1 MRKWITWL
9 MLLTFLVTGSIGIYA
24 KHYRYD
30 DGPPGRYYYGPP
42 GPPPQRSERR
52 DAAYII
58 HRTATTISGAQV
70 AAENGH
76 QYDGLGLAIAHQ
88 RRARDLYWEGA
99 YREAIYH
106 SLRAR
111 DLAFHVMAINRE
123 RPHQEYYFDDLEDRY
138 AQSAPESNKM
148 DISISSVKVLGKG
161 DALVRL
167 HFGLDINQ

>member
-1 MRKWITWL
+1 MRKWVIGL
-9 MLLTFLVTGSIGIYA
+9 MLLVFLVTGSVGIYA
-24 KHYRYD
+24 KHYRFEG
-30 DGPPGRYYYGPP
+30 GPHRQYYGPP
-42 GPPPQRSERR
+42 ARPVQPAERR

-58 HRTATTISGAQV
+58 HRTANTISNAQF
-70 AAENGH
+70 AADHGH
-76 QYDGLGLAIAHQ
+76 QYDGLRMSIAHQ
-88 RRARDLYWEGA
+88 RRARDLYWGGA

-111 DLAFHVMAINRE
+111 DLAFHVIAINRE
-123 RPHQEYYFDDLEDRY
+123 RPHREYYFDDMEEHY
-138 AQSAPESNKM
+138 AQSAPSNNKM